1 MPRKNPPRV
10 RGYRKPEQL
19 ASGRW
24 RGWVYRRDIG
34 KRNIGTWPTFEA
46 ANSTMQLAQTKLDN
60 GATLEEALTAAG
72 LAAKTTANK
81 GEHGATNRRF
91 SIYVA
96 EWAATASGAR
106 QTRQGRK
113 NVAATFAAQWPRAAV
128 DEITP
133 ADVRRYVASLEENGL
148 ASGTIRHRVSMLRS
162 CMKAAI
168 TDGLRGDDPT
178 QAVKLGPWTPS
189 KAKRVP
195 TDDEVERAMAA
206 LPYYLRPAVLL
217 ARDSGLR
224 VSEIGAL
231 RWRCLDL
238 TGEYNGGIP
247 AVQVGPILCRDNTE
261 QPHPKGKRIL
271 WVPLSART
279 VTALADLFATHPS
292 ITDPEQHV
300 FREQRNQGRRTA
312 TGTFNTLGGEYGGE
326 RMRYQRFEYLWQKAC
341 THAGLHAPLPGWH
354 ALRHGL
360 GHDLHRQ
367 EAPAQVIQMVLR
379 HGNLATTRQYMPDVS
394 IQQAARWTGKLHVV
408 PDTAAAG

>member
-1 MPRKNPPRV
+1 MPRKPPARV

-46 ANSTMQLAQTKLDN
+46 AQSTMQLAQTKLN
-60 GATLEEALTAAG
+60 NRATLEEALTAAG
-72 LAAKTTANK
+72 LAAKTTANA
-81 GEHGATNRRF
+81 GEHGATSRRF
-91 SIYVA
+91 ATYVT
-96 EWAATASGAR
+96 EWAATASAAR

-113 NVAATFAAQWPRAAV
+113 NIAAMFARQWPRAAV
-128 DEITP
+128 HEITP
-133 ADVRRYVASLEENGL
+133 ADVRRYVASLEEKGL

-162 CMKAAI
+162 CMNAAI

-178 QAVKLGPWTPS
+178 RAIKLSSWTPT

-195 TDDEVERAMAA
+195 TDAEVERVMAE

-231 RWRCLDL
+231 RWQYLDL
-238 TGEYNGGIP
+238 TGQYNGGIP

-279 VTALADLFATHPS
+279 VTALADLFATHPA
-292 ITDPEQHV
+292 DPGQHV
-300 FREQRNQGRRTA
+300 FRETTRVPRGRTA
-312 TGTFNTLGGEYGGE
+312 TGTFGALGGEYGGE
-326 RMRYQRFEYLWQKAC
+326 RMRYHRYEYLWLKAC
-341 THAGLHAPLPGWH
+341 RQAGLHAPLPGWH
-354 ALRHGL
+354 SLRHGL

-367 EAPAQVIQMVLR
+367 EAPAQVIQAVLR
-379 HGNLATTRQYMPDVS
+379 HGVIGSTEQYMPKVS
-394 IQQAARWTGKLHVV
+394 IQQAARWTGKLRVV
-408 PDTAAAG
+408 PDTATG